1 MEPAR
6 RALFLA
12 LVGLQ
17 TLAVVAPSS
26 AKTGSPTTGGTAGSA
41 DTSRPSL
48 SISDVSVAQPVSGTR
63 AAAFDVPLSSA
74 SPRPVTVHFATLDG
88 SAIARTLRFAPGETS
103 TTISVKV
110 RNDHVASADKVFSVR
125 LSNPSNAD
133 LANAMG
139 QAPSGTRA
147 SPDPRPPTAST
158 R

>member
-1 MEPAR
+1 MEPA
-6 RALFLA
+6 
-12 LVGLQ
+12 
-17 TLAVVAPSS
+17 
-26 AKTGSPTTGGTAGSA
+26 GSV

-48 SISDVSVAQPVSGTR
+48 SISDVLVAQPVSGTR
-63 AAAFDVPLSSA
+63 AAVFDVALSSA
-74 SPRPVTVHFATLDG
+74 SPQPVTVHFATLDG
-88 SAIARTLRFAPGETS
+88 SAIAGLDYQPTAGTLRFAPGETS

-139 QAPSGTRA
+139 QAPSGKRA